1 MMKKIIGIG
10 EILWDMLPQGKQ
22 LGGAPANFAYHV
34 CRMGGDGWAV
44 SAISDDALGREIMAV
59 LGEKDLNVCLSHVDA
74 PTGTVAVTLDEAGVP
89 SYEITE
95 DVAWDMVPFSPEVK
109 MLAKD
114 AEAVCFGTLAQ
125 RSEISRGTIMKFID
139 AMPQDSLKVY
149 DINLRQHYYS
159 EEIIKRSLEVSDIL
173 KINDEELEIVSD
185 IFALEGDQTDRCRK
199 LMEMFSLRFVIFTK
213 GSKGSDV
220 VTMDK
225 VDSIVPLD
233 VEVVDTVGAG
243 DAFTAAFIVSYLR
256 GNPIEEAHR
265 LAGEVSSYVC
275 TKAGAMPE

>member
-1 MMKKIIGIG
+1 MGKVIGIG

-34 CRMGGDGWAV
+34 CRLGGDGWAV
-44 SAISDDALGREIMAV
+44 SAVADDELGKEIKSV
-59 LGEKDLNVCLSHVDA
+59 LGEKNLKTCLCDVTA
-74 PTGTVAVTLDEAGVP
+74 PTGTVAVTLDAAGVP

-95 DVAWDMVPFSPEVK
+95 DVAWDMVPYSSQLEE
-109 MLAKD
+109 LAKS

-125 RSEISRGTIMKFID
+125 RSEISRNTIMKFL
-139 AMPQDSLKVY
+139 DSVPRDCLKVY

-159 EEIIKRSLEVSDIL
+159 KEIISSSLAVSDIL
-173 KINDEELEIVSD
+173 KINDEELVVVSD
-185 IFALEGDQTDRCRK
+185 LFSLSGEQVDMCRS
-199 LMEMFSLRFVIFTK
+199 LIDMFSLKLVILTK

-220 VTMDK
+220 VTMDEIH
-225 VDSIVPLD
+225 SIVPED

-243 DAFTAAFIVSYLR
+243 DAFTAAFIISYLR
-256 GNPIEEAHR
+256 GDSLEAAHR

>member
-1 MMKKIIGIG
+1 MGKVIGIG

-34 CRMGGDGWAV
+34 CRLGGDGWAV
-44 SAISDDALGREIMAV
+44 SAVADDELGNEIKSV
-59 LGEKDLNVCLSHVDA
+59 LGEKKLNTCLCDVSA
-74 PTGTVAVTLDEAGVP
+74 PTGTVAVTLDAAGVP

-95 DVAWDMVPFSPEVK
+95 DVAWDMVPYSPQLEE
-109 MLAKD
+109 LAKS

-125 RSEISRGTIMKFID
+125 RSEISRNTIMKFL
-139 AMPQDSLKVY
+139 DSVPGDCLKVY

-159 EEIIKRSLEVSDIL
+159 KEIVSSSLAVSDVL
-173 KINDEELEIVSD
+173 KINDEELVVVSD
-185 IFALEGDQTDRCRK
+185 LFSFSGEPVDMCRS
-199 LMEMFSLRFVIFTK
+199 MIRMFSLKLVILTK

-220 VTMDK
+220 VTMDD
-225 VDSIVPLD
+225 VHSIVPED

-243 DAFTAAFIVSYLR
+243 DAFTAAFIISYLR
-256 GNPIEEAHR
+256 GDSLEAAHR